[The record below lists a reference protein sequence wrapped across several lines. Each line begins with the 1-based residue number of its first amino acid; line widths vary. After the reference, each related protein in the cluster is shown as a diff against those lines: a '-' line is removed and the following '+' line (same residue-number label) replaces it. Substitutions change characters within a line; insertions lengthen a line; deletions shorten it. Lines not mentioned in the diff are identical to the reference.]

1 MQNLGQY
8 ILSVGLAALLIA
20 ILTEFSDK
28 KSTTGMITRMI
39 CGLFL
44 AFTVINPLTDL
55 DFEILE
61 SFSEEAVQ
69 GAQPAVAAGTSL
81 AEESMRQIIKQETE
95 AYILDK
101 ARSLGFDLE
110 PDVTVG
116 DGACPVPES
125 VRITGSIPTKSRNQL
140 AEEFEKELG
149 ISKENQI
156 WTG

>member
-1 MQNLGQY
+1 MEALRQY
-8 ILSVGLAALLIA
+8 VLSVSSVAILCGLVISMTPKGAIQGIIKLVCGVFLAILVVQPVTQLNPERILSRFTGQTEADGEAAAAFGEEIA
-20 ILTEFSDK
+20 RDSMSVYIKE
-28 KSTTGMITRMI
+28 KS
-39 CGLFL
+39 
-44 AFTVINPLTDL
+44 
-55 DFEILE
+55 
-61 SFSEEAVQ
+61 
-69 GAQPAVAAGTSL
+69 
-81 AEESMRQIIKQETE
+81 E

-125 VRITGSIPTKSRNQL
+125 VRITGSIPIKSRNQL